1 LEVKLVDKS
10 AKVVRVFELITYLA
24 SSARGLIEEPRE
36 YGPLRC
42 LDAIRRFIDLA
53 IETGLVDDSVTVNYL
68 LELKDRLSKGILL
81 VLYNPEEFKK
91 FIIEV
96 NIELARKVVEAL
108 EKQ

>member
-1 LEVKLVDKS
+1 VDKS

>member
-1 LEVKLVDKS
+1 MDKS